1 MEKSG
6 KRLIQ
11 WPVEEINNL
20 RAKNVSLDSKQLEG
34 GSILEISGI
43 TASQADIEVAFDL
56 PDLENDTDALDSE
69 EVDQAT
75 LIDGYSASVKG
86 VYGPFGLLALASND
100 LSEHT
105 AIFLELFVV
114 GMDMRF

>member
-1 MEKSG
+1 MKWTS
-6 KRLIQ
+6 R
-11 WPVEEINNL
+11 INCFVICFNEFCFFFCL
-20 RAKNVSLDSKQLEG
+20 FK
-34 GSILEISGI
+34 
-43 TASQADIEVAFDL
+43 ADIEVAFDL

-114 GMDMRF
+114 GMDMRFWCAAMSK